1 MSDPA
6 LTGHLK
12 GQADGLPFSV
22 ELRKNE
28 KEFAMHLDLFQ
39 KKEEAMISLLTIE
52 ESWKGLPDLELSSL
66 SPDQTA
72 VVFVDVI
79 EGFVNQG
86 PLASE
91 RAKDI
96 IAPVKRLNEVTKGF
110 HKIYFQD
117 CHTKDSTEFGAY
129 VPHCLKGTAETELIS
144 ELVAEADERSL
155 QIEKNCTNGFMA
167 PGFQN
172 WLAAHPEV
180 VNFVL
185 AGLVTDICVMT
196 FALTLKSYF
205 NEKNIVS
212 RLMLPLAAVETFD
225 LPATNH
231 QAELMNTFAVYNM
244 QMNGIEIYR
253 GLA

>member
-1 MSDPA
+1 
-6 LTGHLK
+6 
-12 GQADGLPFSV
+12 
-22 ELRKNE
+22 
-28 KEFAMHLDLFQ
+28 MHLDLFQ

-66 SPDQTA
+66 NPDQTA

-117 CHTKDSTEFGAY
+117 CHTKDSAEFGAY

-144 ELVAEADERSL
+144 ELIPEACKLKRTAPTAL
-155 QIEKNCTNGFMA
+155 WR
-167 PGFQN
+167 PGFKTG
-172 WLAAHPEV
+172 WLR
-180 VNFVL
+180 
-185 AGLVTDICVMT
+185 IRRWS
-196 FALTLKSYF
+196 TLCW
-205 NEKNIVS
+205 
-212 RLMLPLAAVETFD
+212 RD
-225 LPATNH
+225 W
-231 QAELMNTFAVYNM
+231 
-244 QMNGIEIYR
+244 
-253 GLA
+253 